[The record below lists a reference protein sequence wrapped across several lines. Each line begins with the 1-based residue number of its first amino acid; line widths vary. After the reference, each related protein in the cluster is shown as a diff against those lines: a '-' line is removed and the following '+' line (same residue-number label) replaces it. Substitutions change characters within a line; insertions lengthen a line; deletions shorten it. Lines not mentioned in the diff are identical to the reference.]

1 MGNLMRSGT
10 KKTRG
15 GDIPV
20 TGSEQDVLVVTRDF
34 PSARG
39 SQPLFSLGEKLQ
51 VLSQGPSWWKVLSPR
66 TQRENYIPQSH
77 AVRVY
82 HGWLFEGLG
91 RQEAETLL
99 QMTCNMQGSFMVRER
114 AEERGVYSLSV
125 KHMALRHYRIHRMD
139 NSWYYISPGLTFQ
152 CLEDMINHYS
162 ECADGLC
169 CTLTS
174 PCLTSPCLTSPCL
187 SGASAQQPAPPLMR
201 RNFTWKEVEGFSF
214 HDDDDNSGGGG
225 VGTAMS
231 YGVRHSMAT
240 YRSLSG
246 ALDAG
251 SQKSA
256 SRKKKTKSLYALS
269 LDYDN

>member
-162 ECADGLC
+162 GRVCRRPVLHPDLPLPHLPLPHLPLSVWSLSSAARPAAD
-169 CTLTS
+169 
-174 PCLTSPCLTSPCL
+174 
-187 SGASAQQPAPPLMR
+187 ASQLHL
-201 RNFTWKEVEGFSF
+201 EG
-214 HDDDDNSGGGG
+214 SGG
-225 VGTAMS
+225 
-231 YGVRHSMAT
+231 
-240 YRSLSG
+240 L
-246 ALDAG
+246 
-251 SQKSA
+251 
-256 SRKKKTKSLYALS
+256 
-269 LDYDN
+269 